1 MLNMKKQSNPK
12 LHRHVKAYI
21 KQIKH
26 TKQELKQEENK
37 DEAKTFTSKQ
47 KFLSLILIVPLS

>member
-1 MLNMKKQSNPK
+1 MLNTKKQSKPK

-26 TKQELKQEENK
+26 TQQELKQEK
-37 DEAKTFTSKQ
+37 KQ
-47 KFLSLILIVPLS
+47 R

>member
-21 KQIKH
+21 KKIKH

-37 DEAKTFTSKQ
+37 MKLEHLPPKKS
-47 KFLSLILIVPLS
+47 FLA

>member
-1 MLNMKKQSNPK
+1 MKKQSKPK

-26 TKQELKQEENK
+26 TKQELKQGK
-37 DEAKTFTSKQ
+37 KKKTKMKLEPLPPKKS
-47 KFLSLILIVPLS
+47 SLA

>member
-1 MLNMKKQSNPK
+1 MLNMKKQSKPK

-26 TKQELKQEENK
+26 TKQELKQGK
-37 DEAKTFTSKQ
+37 KKKQ
-47 KFLSLILIVPLS
+47 R